1 MATKKGSYILDDII
15 YNEDGK
21 MNTKPSD
28 NIDLKRGL
36 FNGVGV
42 SLTKTDAKLQRI
54 YIGWSTLNSHKL
66 TIGTTRQG
74 KSRKMISDIE
84 QQIANG
90 ANVFIGEPKGSKDQ
104 EIIGYTLQLAIKY
117 KREKEIIYISAYHNK
132 YSARFNPL
140 YRKKN
145 SEISSLIGEMIE
157 AKEPVYKNVGRARV
171 LAVLLGLEFIERY
184 DAIDNPYDLSIM
196 ERYEYGKLEAEKVNW
211 MNKHIFGSRYSE
223 SAHGYKWDI
232 IKSLIEEAKDEL
244 ERKKIQEA
252 YRRTLERNKK
262 SAMVNSGDVL
272 PLRKYITFEDLSK
285 FDTVDSLAVLQSE
298 VIKRFENLP
307 HDADEELK
315 SIGSQAVRELEKRM
329 RDDPTFIGKLLN
341 SYAMVL
347 TDVTTEDVG
356 LLLNDCRIN
365 PVLDALTS
373 DERGAIIIYQPFPMV
388 YSAVSNVL
396 GRIMFSMFSS
406 MSGYIGASG
415 VMLKRRL
422 FVNIDEAGAI
432 LSPIVRELSNKGGGL
447 GFSLCLYTQ
456 SIADIIDTLEE
467 TGARIILDNMNTK
480 EFFKVNDNTTAQEIA
495 TIMGTIRKAEVTTT
509 SSDKRDTR
517 AASAIKETDI
527 ANASIVQRLSERTFL
542 LKEGSEVYLVAAPN
556 VADTIIRIKMP
567 IPSLGDLSQDSSSKR
582 KQIKELMK

>member
-1 MATKKGSYILDDII
+1 MKSKYFIKDDILYSHDEKI
-15 YNEDGK
+15 
-21 MNTKPSD
+21 NTKPSD
-28 NIDLKRGL
+28 NLDLERGL

-42 SLTKTDAKLQRI
+42 SLTKTDAKPQRI
-54 YIGWSTLNSHKL
+54 YIKWSTLNSHKL

-84 QQIANG
+84 QQIAND
-90 ANVFIGEPKGSKDQ
+90 ANVFIGEPKGSENQ
-104 EIIGYTLQLAIKY
+104 EIIGYVLQLAIKY
-117 KREKEIIYISAYHNK
+117 KREKEIMYIPAYYNQ
-132 YSARFNPL
+132 YSVKFNPL
-140 YRKKN
+140 FRKKN

-157 AKEPVYKNVGRARV
+157 AKEPVYKNVGRSRA
-171 LAVLLGLEFIERY
+171 LAILLGTDFIEKF
-184 DAIDNPYDLSIM
+184 DALENPYDLIIM
-196 ERYEYGKLEAEKVNW
+196 ERYEYAKLEAEKVNW
-211 MNKHIFGSRYSE
+211 MNKHIFGAKYSE
-223 SAHGYKWDI
+223 SEHGYKWDI
-232 IKSLIEEAKDEL
+232 KKTLIENAKDEREIKL
-244 ERKKIQEA
+244 INEA
-252 YRRTLERNKK
+252 YMRTLERNKK
-262 SAMVNSGDVL
+262 SAAFKKGDVL
-272 PLRKYITFEDLSK
+272 PLRTYITFEDLSK
-285 FDTVDSLAVLQSE
+285 FDTVDSLAILQEE
-298 VIKRFENLP
+298 VRRRLENLP
-307 HDADEELK
+307 DNADEELRWL
-315 SIGSQAVRELEKRM
+315 GSQAMVELEKRM

-356 LLLNDCRIN
+356 LLLNSCRIN

-373 DERGAIIIYQPFPMV
+373 NDKGAIIIYQPFPMI

-480 EFFKVNDNTTAQEIA
+480 EFFKVNDNTTAQEVS
-495 TIMGTIRKAEVTTT
+495 TIMGTIRKVETTTT

-517 AASAIKETDI
+517 AASAVKETDI
-527 ANASIVQRLSERTFL
+527 ANASIIQRLSERTFL

-556 VADTIIRIKMP
+556 VSDTMIKIKMP
-567 IPSLGDLSQDSSSKR
+567 IPSLGALSEDSNAKR
-582 KQIKELMK
+582 KEIKELMK

>member
-1 MATKKGSYILDDII
+1 MKSKYFIKDDIL
-15 YNEDGK
+15 YDHDGK
-21 MNTKPSD
+21 INTKPSD
-28 NIDLKRGL
+28 NLDLERGL

-42 SLTKTDAKLQRI
+42 SLTKTDAKPQRI
-54 YIGWSTLNSHKL
+54 YIKWSTLNSHKL

-84 QQIANG
+84 QQIAND
-90 ANVFIGEPKGSKDQ
+90 ANVFIGEPKGSANQ
-104 EIIGYTLQLAIKY
+104 EIIGYVLQLAIKY
-117 KREKEIIYISAYHNK
+117 KREKEIMYISAYYNQ
-132 YSARFNPL
+132 YSVKFNPL
-140 YRKKN
+140 FRKKN

-157 AKEPVYKNVGRARV
+157 AKEPVYKNVGRSRA
-171 LAVLLGLEFIERY
+171 LAILLGTDFIEKF
-184 DAIDNPYDLSIM
+184 DALENPYDLIIM
-196 ERYEYGKLEAEKVNW
+196 ERYEYAKLEAEKVNW
-211 MNKHIFGSRYSE
+211 MNKHIFGAKYSE
-223 SAHGYKWDI
+223 SEHGYKWDI
-232 IKSLIEEAKDEL
+232 KKTLIENAKDEREIKL
-244 ERKKIQEA
+244 INEA
-252 YRRTLERNKK
+252 YMRTLERNKK
-262 SAMVNSGDVL
+262 SAAFKKGDVL
-272 PLRKYITFEDLSK
+272 PLRTYITFEDLSK
-285 FDTVDSLAVLQSE
+285 FDTVDSLAILQEE
-298 VIKRFENLP
+298 VRIRFENLP
-307 HDADEELK
+307 DNADEELK
-315 SIGSQAVRELEKRM
+315 WLGSQAMVELEKRM

-356 LLLNDCRIN
+356 LLLNSCRIN

-373 DERGAIIIYQPFPMV
+373 NDKGAIIIYQPFPMI

-495 TIMGTIRKAEVTTT
+495 TIMGTIRKVETTTT

-517 AASAIKETDI
+517 AASAVKETDI
-527 ANASIVQRLSERTFL
+527 ANASIIQRLSERTFL

-556 VADTIIRIKMP
+556 VSDTMIKIKMP
-567 IPSLGDLSQDSSSKR
+567 IPSMGALSEDSNAKR
-582 KQIKELMK
+582 KEIKELMK

>member
-1 MATKKGSYILDDII
+1 MEKNSYMLDDII
-15 YNEDGK
+15 YNADGK

-36 FNGVGV
+36 FNGVGI
-42 SLTKTDAKLQRI
+42 SLTKEDAKPQRI
-54 YIGWSTLNSHKL
+54 FIKWGSLNSHKL

-84 QQIANG
+84 QQIAYG
-90 ANVFIGEPKGSKDQ
+90 ANIFIGEPKGSENQ

-132 YSARFNPL
+132 YSAKFNPL
-140 YRKKN
+140 FRKKN

-171 LAVLLGLEFIERY
+171 LAILLGLEFIEKF
-184 DAIDNPYDLSIM
+184 DALENPYDLILM
-196 ERYEYGKLEAEKVNW
+196 ERYELAKLETEKVNW
-211 MNKHIFGSRYSE
+211 LNKHIFGAKYSE
-223 SAHGYKWDI
+223 SEHGYKWDI
-232 IKSLIEEAKDEL
+232 LKSLLDKANNDFEKKLIE
-244 ERKKIQEA
+244 EA

-262 SAMVNSGDVL
+262 SAMINRGDIL
-272 PLRKYITFEDLSK
+272 PLRKYVTFADLSK
-285 FDTVDSLAVLQSE
+285 FDTVDSLAILQEE
-298 VIKRFENLP
+298 VKKRFEALP
-307 HDADEELK
+307 DNADEELK
-315 SIGSQAVRELEKRM
+315 NIGSQAMMELEKRM

-356 LLLNDCRIN
+356 LLLNDCRVN

-373 DERGAIIIYQPFPMV
+373 NERGAIIIYQPFPMI

-495 TIMGTIRKAEVTTT
+495 TVMGTIRKAETTT
-509 SSDKRDTR
+509 TASDQRNTR
-517 AASAIKETDI
+517 NASQIKETDI
-527 ANASIVQRLSERTFL
+527 ANASIIQRLSERTFL

-556 VADTIIRIKMP
+556 VSDTIIKIKTP
-567 IPSLGDLSQDSSSKR
+567 IPSLADLSEDTYAKR
-582 KQIKELMK
+582 KQIKESMK